1 MICEWLKF
9 IYIFVHKL
17 FDGYKQEV
25 ESRELVQHCI
35 LLSNSLPNKLSTR
48 CNMDAKYDGF
58 KMDKIIEEMKKV
70 TIRISFVIPKLL
82 IFFFFFCLEQHQIF
96 TYLSKARL

>member
-58 KMDKIIEEMKKV
+58 KMDKIIEEMKNDGRPRQPEG
-70 TIRISFVIPKLL
+70 TEPGAARSA
-82 IFFFFFCLEQHQIF
+82 EARSHSRQHGSAFADI
-96 TYLSKARL
+96 

>member
-1 MICEWLKF
+1 
-9 IYIFVHKL
+9 
-17 FDGYKQEV
+17 
-25 ESRELVQHCI
+25 
-35 LLSNSLPNKLSTR
+35 
-48 CNMDAKYDGF
+48 MDAKYDGF

-82 IFFFFFCLEQHQIF
+82 IFFFFCLEQHQIF

>member
-1 MICEWLKF
+1 
-9 IYIFVHKL
+9 
-17 FDGYKQEV
+17 
-25 ESRELVQHCI
+25 
-35 LLSNSLPNKLSTR
+35 
-48 CNMDAKYDGF
+48 MDAKYDGF